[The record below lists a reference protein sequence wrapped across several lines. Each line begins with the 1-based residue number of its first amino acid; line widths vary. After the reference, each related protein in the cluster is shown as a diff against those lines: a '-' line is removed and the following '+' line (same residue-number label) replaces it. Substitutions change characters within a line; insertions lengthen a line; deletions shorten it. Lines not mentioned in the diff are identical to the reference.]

1 MMETVTLDVKGMS
14 CQHCVKAI
22 EDNVG
27 EQEGVEAVNVQ
38 LEQGKVDVRF
48 NPERISRAK
57 IVEIIEEQG
66 YDVTGERV
74 K

>member
-1 MMETVTLDVKGMS
+1 METVTLDVKGMS

-22 EDNVG
+22 EENVG
-27 EQEGVEAVNVQ
+27 AQQGVDAVNVQ

-48 NPERISRAK
+48 DENRISKAQ

-66 YDVTGERV
+66 YDVGS
-74 K
+74 